1 MGCRYDEV
9 RDLYLD
15 QLAVAWMD
23 CTATETIRVKVEEKI
38 DSFSEGDLEYATE
51 ILSTLWEVANK
62 DEDAQAPSNTT
73 PAVSLTWFC
82 LLTGSLPFK

>member
-9 RDLYLD
+9 RNLYLD

-23 CTATETIRVKVEEKI
+23 CATTETIRAKVEEKI

-51 ILSTLWEVANK
+51 IVSTLWEVANK
-62 DEDAQAPSNTT
+62 DGDAQAPSNTT
-73 PAVSLTWFC
+73 PAVSST
-82 LLTGSLPFK
+82 